1 MHLVQDRLNEE
12 MVVWCLTLD
21 DSSIEGHRMV
31 PLELL
36 KENELQ
42 IKQMLKNQIAVS
54 LCLLA
59 NGIPGFPCH
68 PHNQCVSYLDTCLQI
83 TNQFSIFLQY
93 CLQTATHKIGS
104 C

>member
-1 MHLVQDRLNEE
+1 MHLVQDRLKEE

-21 DSSIEGHRMV
+21 DRPFHRMV

-42 IKQMLKNQIAVS
+42 IKQMFKNQIAIS
-54 LCLLA
+54 LCLLP

-68 PHNQCVSYLDTCLQI
+68 SNNLCVSYLNTCLQI
-83 TNQFSIFLQY
+83 TNFRYF
-93 CLQTATHKIGS
+93 
-104 C
+104 